1 MDTIPVCGPESTR
14 HSGCRRLREE
24 VFDGVT
30 TVIID
35 YWKRNPE
42 FDPRWYRC
50 TVWLEIPDYRNRKM
64 DCRSDYS
71 SEAVE
76 IKIRWCYRTDIKL
89 PAPRPK

>member
-30 TVIID
+30 TVVID

-42 FDPRWYRC
+42 FDPDGIAALSGLKFRITETGKW
-50 TVWLEIPDYRNRKM
+50 TA
-64 DCRSDYS
+64 
-71 SEAVE
+71 EA
-76 IKIRWCYRTDIKL
+76 ITL
-89 PAPRPK
+89 PRR